1 MRHKPAT
8 RWVGSPVLA
17 LVLSVLLAATALAGP
32 QVQKVAE
39 GFFVPWSLGFLP
51 DGTMLV
57 TDREAV
63 LWHVRPDGT
72 TSRIAGL
79 PDIRVTGQGGLLDV
93 AVAPDF
99 TISRRIYLSYSTPQG
114 RDEGTALARATLS
127 PDYSRLSDLTPL
139 FSLRPGSSGG
149 RHFGGRIVLAPDGTI
164 FLTIG
169 DRGDA
174 DTAQDLTRQNGS
186 VIRLHPDG
194 SAAGARIPG
203 ASPEIWS
210 YGHRNP
216 QGAALDGQGRLWVTE
231 HGARGGD
238 ELNMIR
244 PGANYGWPIIAYGRH
259 YSGLKI
265 GEGTAKPGMEQPIHY
280 WDPSIAPSGLTF
292 YDGALFPDWQGD
304 AFVGSLK
311 FDYIARLSG
320 TSLHEVDQIKTPET
334 LRVRDV
340 RTGPDGA
347 IWFLS
352 ETHGALYRIM
362 P

>member
-1 MRHKPAT
+1 MLKEWAT
-8 RWVGSPVLA
+8 Q
-17 LVLSVLLAATALAGP
+17 VLLSIALTVGLVATAIAAP
-32 QVQKVAE
+32 QIQKVAE

-51 DGTMLV
+51 DGSMLV

-63 LWHVRPDGT
+63 LWHVQPDGKT
-72 TSRIAGL
+72 TQIKGL

-99 TISRRIYLSYSTPQG
+99 ATSRRIYLSYSAPQG
-114 RDEGTALARATLS
+114 RHEGTALARATLS
-127 PDYSRLSDLTPL
+127 ADYTRLTDVTPI
-139 FSLRPGSSGG
+139 FSMTPGSSGG
-149 RHFGGRIVLAPDGTI
+149 RHFGGRIVIASDGTL

-169 DRGDA
+169 ERGDRDA
-174 DTAQDLTRQNGS
+174 AQDLTRHNGS

-194 SAAGARIPG
+194 TPAGAKLPDAR
-203 ASPEIWS
+203 PEIWS

-238 ELNMIR
+238 ELNLIR
-244 PGANYGWPIIAYGRH
+244 PGANYGWPVIAYGRH

-304 AFVGSLK
+304 AFAGSLK

-320 TSLHEVDQIKTPET
+320 TPLHEVEQIKTPQT
-334 LRVRDV
+334 QRVRDV

-352 ETHGALYRIM
+352 ETHGALYRIV